1 MTTAKGKFT
10 KENFEIYH
18 KKNPDIYKMF
28 VKFALMVAARRKY
41 YSAKAIF
48 HRIRW
53 ETVISG
59 EGEEYKISDGFISHY
74 ARKFMNDYPQHK
86 GFFQTRTR
94 RISYHDPADECLMK
108 QAALHT
114 TTDVH
119 LKEHGWKLIH

>member
-1 MTTAKGKFT
+1 MKANGKFT

-48 HRIRW
+48 HRMRW

-59 EGEEYKISDGFISHY
+59 EGEEHKISDGYISHY
-74 ARKFMNDYPQHK
+74 ARKFMVDYPQHN
-86 GFFQTRTR
+86 GFFKTKTRKV
-94 RISYHDPADECLMK
+94 SYHEDPAKECLMK

-114 TTDVH
+114 TTDHH
-119 LKEHGWKLIH
+119 LKEHGWKIIH